1 MKPTT
6 KSSPEHYLPSRST
19 AVATYKSAR
28 IQAVVC
34 IPLLDGVVEFGTAE
48 RVASF
53 VWHVLMGA
61 IEFLKLLGVEED
73 IALIQRVKTFFYHGG
88 QIPTNPPRPV
98 LSEQSTSNPPNYT
111 EPRLNSHAVVP
122 ICAPTLP
129 PMDNRHLG
137 DELGDGEEGI
147 GSDSDPNQN
156 TPTLPMQLDDMC
168 EDIVR
173 FGSAH
178 DGPNNLNSN
187 YDFFTAI
194 RMQEDH
200 PRGGFTR
207 ASSTE
212 MWPANDLRGSR
223 LQPPQNS
230 GFGFPTCEDL
240 EQDNTHYPQTVS
252 TILES
257 QSARWTKYSSSSTA
271 MSSAATSAF
280 SKWSSSFS
288 GHSCDIFDQPDSGPT
303 SQWALKYILFNVP
316 LLHTKSSDPTAAR
329 RPGTPPDDLNASHI
343 LAERRRREK
352 LNERFIVLRSLVPFV
367 TKTDKASI
375 LGDTIEYLK
384 HMRKKIQ
391 ELEAEKVRT
400 TLGREKMRKMRKEGG
415 GEGVESRPGAGAGK
429 VEVSIIGSDV
439 LVEIQCVPKEG
450 LLLKVMQVLGEL
462 GIEVATVQSSISNG
476 VFAAEFRA
484 KVIKNANGTKAD
496 IMEVKRS
503 INQIILYC

>member
-1 MKPTT
+1 M
-6 KSSPEHYLPSRST
+6 
-19 AVATYKSAR
+19 ATYKSAR
-28 IQAVVC
+28 IQTVVC
-34 IPLLDGVVEFGTAE
+34 IPLLDGIVELGTAE
-48 RVASF
+48 RVQ
-53 VWHVLMGA
+53 
-61 IEFLKLLGVEED
+61 ED
-73 IALIQRVKTFFYHGG
+73 IALIQRVQTFFYHGG

-111 EPRLNSHAVVP
+111 ESRLNSRAVVP
-122 ICAPTLP
+122 ICAPTFP

-156 TPTLPMQLDDMC
+156 TPTLPMQLDDMSE

-173 FGSAH
+173 FGSA
-178 DGPNNLNSN
+178 DGRPNNLNSN
-187 YDFFTAI
+187 YDFFTMS
-194 RMQEDH
+194 RMPEDH
-200 PRGGFTR
+200 RRDGFTR
-207 ASSTE
+207 ANSTE
-212 MWPANDLRGSR
+212 MWPLNDPMGGSR

-230 GFGFPTCEDL
+230 GFGFPTCDDL

-257 QSARWTKYSSSSTA
+257 QSARWTKYSSTA
-271 MSSAATSAF
+271 MSSSATSAF
-280 SKWSSSFS
+280 SKWSSSYS
-288 GHSCDIFDQPDSGPT
+288 SHSCHIFDLLDGGPT

-329 RPGTPPDDLNASHI
+329 QLGTPPEELNGSHI
-343 LAERRRREK
+343 LSERRRRQK
-352 LNERFIVLRSLVPFV
+352 LNERFLILRSLVPFV
-367 TKTDKASI
+367 TKMDKASI

-391 ELEAEKVRT
+391 ELEDEKASTTNVRNSSNPKEQMRGWT
-400 TLGREKMRKMRKEGG
+400 TWGRGKMRKMRVVGEGG
-415 GEGVESRPGAGAGK
+415 SEMEKGVESRPGDGAGK
-429 VEVSIIGSDV
+429 VEVSIIGIDA
-439 LVEIQCVPKEG
+439 LVEIQCVQKEG
-450 LLLKVMQVLGEL
+450 LLLKLMQVLGEL
-462 GIEVATVQSSISNG
+462 GIEVATVHSSISNG

-484 KVIKNANGTKAD
+484 KVKKNANGTKAN